1 MSNGQHDDEK
11 VDRWV
16 AINPP
21 SWVEP
26 IVTFARS
33 VIQSAIHLLWQS
45 DFSPLA
51 LGLFAAS
58 ISAYTSPRHA
68 TKDFYDIASQIIPLL
83 IVAIALEARLL
94 GAKFIDVDELETGIS
109 RQLAEIGQIINEP
122 ILTADQEV
130 KLLKQQTDFSA
141 ILETLKRNR
150 PGYRRYR
157 GLVSVYV
164 ALAVF
169 ILGYGEI
176 YALNVVA
183 QGKYHTANA
192 PSVFGA
198 IALGIVMIIAVA
210 VRSPRS

>member
-1 MSNGQHDDEK
+1 MSNNQHDDEK

-16 AINPP
+16 AINLP
-21 SWVEP
+21 SWAQP
-26 IVTFARS
+26 TATFARS
-33 VIQSAIHLLWQS
+33 AIGSVIHLLWQS
-45 DFSPLA
+45 DFSPLV

-83 IVAIALEARLL
+83 IVAISLEARLL
-94 GAKFIDVDELETGIS
+94 GAKFIDVDALETGI
-109 RQLAEIGQIINEP
+109 RNQLTEIGRVINEP
-122 ILTADQEV
+122 ILTVEQED
-130 KLLKQQTDFSA
+130 KLLKQRTDFSA
-141 ILETLKRNR
+141 ILDTLKQNR

-157 GLVSVYV
+157 RLVGVYV
-164 ALAVF
+164 GLAVF

-183 QGKYHTANA
+183 QGKYHAAYA